1 LKIRIF
7 IFVLCVVL
15 THLAQAT
22 HLIGG
27 SMSYQYLG
35 QNSRGNFNYKITL
48 SIYRDCQQSEVPFD
62 PSIKIGVYFNN
73 TNRTRHK
80 TTSIKLISKRFVNP
94 PGNTQCLFKPNV
106 CIEEG
111 FYEGIIEVDPSTVGY
126 HLTFVRC
133 CRNIQNN
140 LFTGGSG
147 SPDQGQT
154 YYCFIPPTDVKNSSP
169 VFKGVPSPYMCVND
183 TTSFLNTATDPDG
196 DSMVYYFV
204 KPFQGGSQ
212 TGAGAEPDPPPT
224 LRLPIATVVYNSG
237 YNESQPFGATG
248 YSKIDRFNGLTDY
261 FTRITGNFVVAIEV
275 AEYRNGVLLSVVRLD
290 LQIIFINCPPNQKPT
305 INSDKGKSFIIEAGS
320 KLCFNVISTDANN
333 DNLQLTPVGDIFTGA
348 NGWKGPR
355 ATLSAKTG
363 KGSITSE
370 FCWQTSCDQAN
381 ARPYQFA
388 VKVDDDGCPGKFNAV
403 NFTIL
408 VTPFISK
415 ALITGPNSLC
425 QNAQGKYTATNLAV
439 LSSLEWSVTNGIIVS
454 GQGTPNV
461 TIKWNGTVS
470 GKLRLRETSQYG
482 CFGDWKEID
491 ITINPSPPLP
501 ILSGIDTV
509 CLNSANVPYNV
520 TNYTVGLNITWQ
532 IKSGNITINN
542 NQNIT
547 SNWPVL
553 GDQIIKVYATN
564 ANGCKSDTAFKK
576 INVRKPDPQILG
588 SISVCPNSKGIEYNV
603 TKSRGSSYQWTITG
617 GTLVSGA
624 GTSKILINWGNQ
636 GTGNVSVIETDRF
649 GCPSDPKNLSVKKS
663 YILDPEFPKGKT
675 SVCEFESNVPY
686 FVFSANGTT
695 YQWTIT
701 GGNLIPP
708 GNTDNVRINWGSAGT
723 GVVISSRTAFDSV
736 NNRQCISLPAS
747 LSVKINPTPN
757 ANVIEGDF
765 EVCQLPDSLNYTL
778 NGFNGSRFL
787 WKVNGNSQNISGQ
800 GSRSIKLA
808 WNVAGTFKIE
818 VQELSKDSCLGQLI
832 DTLMIVHPKPISK
845 LLNGPFTVCDPNYMN
860 KSYILKGLSNST
872 YDWTLNNGIIVSGQ
886 GTDSI
891 VVDWSG
897 NSPAWIKVTEIS
909 SFGCKGDSI
918 YQDIVLDNLSL
929 EMLVVS
935 VGTPD
940 DRMEINWKN
949 STQNLVTRTYEIEKR
964 KTGDI
969 VWTNIATISSF
980 NSYIEQPLNTDDN
993 SFDYQIKSKDLC
1005 GVQKITD
1012 THTNVWLFGAKTEDP
1027 YAVNLEFSPY
1037 LGWKNGVKKYV
1048 LYRYVSGA
1056 GNYQPYDSFTKPE
1069 EVYYNNGLEG
1079 YLQCYRVLSYEDG
1092 GNNEKSWSNEICFNF
1107 APTIYIPN
1115 AFTPNGDGSNDQF
1128 TIKSGA
1134 IKTFDMKIYNRWGEK
1149 VWETNNSNE
1158 FWDGNYKD
1166 KPAQM
1171 DVYMYVITLTDFRDH
1186 SFNMNGT
1193 VHLIR

>member
-1 LKIRIF
+1 MVKRIF
-7 IFVLCVVL
+7 ILILCVVL
-15 THLAQAT
+15 AHLAQAT

-35 QNSRGNFNYKITL
+35 PNSRGNFNYKITL

-62 PSIKIGVYFNN
+62 PTIKIGVYHNN

-80 TTSIKLISKRFVNP
+80 TTSIKLISKKLVSP

-111 FYEGIIEVDPSTVGY
+111 FYEGIIEVDPSTIGY

-147 SPDQGQT
+147 TPDQGQT
-154 YYCFIPPTDVKNSSP
+154 YYCVIPPTDIKNSSP
-169 VFKGVPSPYMCVND
+169 VFKGVPSPYMCAND
-183 TTSFLNTATDPDG
+183 TTSFLNTASDADG
-196 DSMVYYFV
+196 DSLVYYFV

-224 LRLPIATVVYNSG
+224 LKLPIATVVYNSG

-261 FTRITGNFVVAIEV
+261 FTKITGNFVVAIEV

-333 DNLQLTPVGDIFTGA
+333 DNLQLTPVGDIFTGL
-348 NGWKGPR
+348 NGWKGPK

-381 ARPYQFA
+381 TRPYQFA

-408 VTPFISK
+408 VTPFVSK
-415 ALITGPNSLC
+415 AVISGPNSLC
-425 QNAQGKYTATNLAV
+425 QNAQAKYTATNLAV
-439 LSSLEWSVTNGIIVS
+439 LSSLEWNVTNGIIIA

-482 CFGDWKEID
+482 CLGDWKEID

-501 ILSGIDTV
+501 ILSGVDTV
-509 CLNSANVPYNV
+509 CLNSANIPYSV

-532 IKSGNITINN
+532 INSGNITINN
-542 NQNIT
+542 NRNIT
-547 SNWPVL
+547 TNWPVL
-553 GDQIIKVYATN
+553 GDQLIIVYATN
-564 ANGCKSDTAFKK
+564 ANGCKSDTAYKK
-576 INVRKPDPQILG
+576 INVRKPDPIIFG
-588 SISVCPNSKGIEYNV
+588 TISVCPNSKGIEYRVNGN
-603 TKSRGSSYQWTITG
+603 RGSSYQWTVTG
-617 GTLVSGA
+617 GAIVAGA

-636 GTGNVSVIETDRF
+636 GNGNVSVIETDRF
-649 GCPSDPKNLSVKKS
+649 GCQSDPKNLSVKKS

-675 SVCEFESNVPY
+675 SVCEFESNVLY
-686 FVFSANGTT
+686 YVFSANGTT
-695 YQWTIT
+695 YQWTIS
-701 GGNLIPP
+701 GGNLVPP
-708 GNTDNVRINWGSAGT
+708 GTSDNIRVNWGTAGRGT
-723 GVVISSRTAFDSV
+723 VMSSRTAFDSV
-736 NNRQCISLPAS
+736 NMRQCISAPAS
-747 LSVKINPTPN
+747 INVTINPTPN
-757 ANVIEGDF
+757 ANVIQGDF
-765 EVCQLPDSLNYTL
+765 EVCQLPDSLSYTL
-778 NGFNGSRFL
+778 NGFNGSRFN
-787 WKVNGNSQNISGQ
+787 WKVNGSSLKISGQ

-808 WNVAGTFKIE
+808 WNTAGTFKIE

-832 DTLMIVHPKPISK
+832 DTIMIVHPKPTSR
-845 LLNGPFTVCDPNYMN
+845 LLSGPFIVCDPNYSN
-860 KSYILKGLSNST
+860 KSYSLKGLPNST
-872 YDWTLNNGIIVSGQ
+872 YLWSLNNGSIVSGQ
-886 GTDSI
+886 GTDSLSI
-891 VVDWSG
+891 DWNG
-897 NSPAWIKVTEIS
+897 NSPAWIKVTETS
-909 SFGCKGDSI
+909 EFGCKGDSI
-918 YQDIVLDNLSL
+918 YQDITLDNLNL

-949 STQNLVTRTYEIEKR
+949 STQNQVTRTYEIEKR
-964 KTGDI
+964 KTGDL
-969 VWTNIATISSF
+969 VWGNVATISNF
-980 NSYIEQPLNTDDN
+980 NSYIEQPLNTDEN
-993 SFDYQIKSKDLC
+993 AFDYQIKAKDLC
-1005 GVQKITD
+1005 GVEKITD

-1027 YAVNLEFSPY
+1027 YTVNMEFSPY

-1048 LYRYVSGA
+1048 LYRYLSGA
-1056 GNYQPYDSFTKPE
+1056 GKYQAYDSFTNPE

-1079 YLQCYRVLSYEDG
+1079 YLQCYRVLSYEEG

-1115 AFTPNGDGSNDQF
+1115 AFSPNGDGNNDEF

-1134 IKTFDMKIYNRWGEK
+1134 IKTFDMKIFNRWGEK
-1149 VWETNNSNE
+1149 VWETKSVDE

-1186 SFNMNGT
+1186 PFKMNGT
-1193 VHLIR
+1193 VHVIR